1 MFTRLLPMRMVHR
14 ALSYCSH
21 RKKATFA
28 VLLPL
33 SAAFFSRSVL
43 TEAKA
48 ISEPEKKAEKKMQ
61 ITIPR

>member
-28 VLLPL
+28 ALLPL